1 MRFPIRLLPHKLSI
15 DFMKVRWIGFGI
27 SGLLVLATVV
37 SLAVQGLNL
46 GIDFKGGI
54 LMEIRTV
61 EKPADLEQLRE
72 TLSNLELG
80 ETSLQNFGGDHEV
93 VIRVQDKTGE
103 DHAAVVEHIK
113 TALNAAID
121 DTIEYRRVDY
131 VGPQAGETLVRNGV
145 LAVVLSLIGM
155 TLYIAMR
162 FKWQHGFG
170 AIVALLHDAI
180 VVIGFLSITQLEFS
194 LTSIAAVLTVLGY
207 SVNDSV
213 VIYDRIRENSLKYRT
228 QPLWDIINISLNETL
243 ARTIMTGLTV
253 LLSLVA
259 LILFGGEVLRSFSWA
274 MFFGVIVGTYSSI
287 YISAAILI
295 YLNLDV
301 QALAV
306 EQKKT
311 A

>member
-15 DFMKVRWIGFGI
+15 DFMKTRWIGFGI
-27 SGLLVLATVV
+27 SGLIIVATFI

-46 GIDFKGGI
+46 GIDFEGGI

-61 EKPADLEQLRE
+61 EKPADLEVLRG
-72 TLSNLELG
+72 TLSKLDLG
-80 ETSLQNFGGDHEV
+80 EASLQNFGGDHEV
-93 VIRVQDKTGE
+93 VIRVQDKSGE

-113 TALNAAID
+113 QALNAAVD

-155 TLYIAMR
+155 TAYIGAR
-162 FKWQHGFG
+162 FKWQHGVG
-170 AIVALLHDAI
+170 AVVALLHDAI
-180 VVIGFLSITQLEFS
+180 AVIGFLSFSQLEFS

-228 QPLWDIINISLNETL
+228 RPLGEVINISLNETL
-243 ARTIMTGLTV
+243 ARTILTGLTV
-253 LLSLVA
+253 LLSLAA
-259 LILFGGEVLRSFSWA
+259 LIMFGGEVLRSFSWA

-295 YLNLDV
+295 YLHLDV
-301 QALAV
+301 HELAV
-306 EQKKT
+306 EQKK